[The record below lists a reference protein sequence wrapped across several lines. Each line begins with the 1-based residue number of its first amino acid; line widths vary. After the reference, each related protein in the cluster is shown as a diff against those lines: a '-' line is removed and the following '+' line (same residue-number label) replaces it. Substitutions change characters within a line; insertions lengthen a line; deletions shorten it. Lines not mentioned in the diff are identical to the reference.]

1 MLCSIFFNAKLQ
13 SGNQK
18 QMQQQ
23 YQNQSSEKSTQKN
36 FKLKGRQ
43 TKAKGLKFEISKKII
58 RVLLKVKN

>member
-1 MLCSIFFNAKLQ
+1 MFCSIFFKAKLQ

-36 FKLKGRQ
+36 YKLKGRQ
-43 TKAKGLKFEISKKII
+43 TKAKGLKFEISKKK
-58 RVLLKVKN
+58 LSEFC